1 MHASA
6 IFNLLASVPT
16 PIRIRQNKNENNT
29 FATRLNE
36 NTTISAIVGGIG
48 IIIIIYIIWS

>member
-16 PIRIRQNKNENNT
+16 PIRIRQNKNEN
-29 FATRLNE
+29 
-36 NTTISAIVGGIG
+36 TTISAIVGGIG